1 MSSVT
6 ISIEGLDEMARAI
19 QNAKKEV
26 REAVQKEVQR
36 STYRV
41 QTAAVR
47 RIQRGPAT
55 GETYEKYNPRRTHT
69 ASSPGQSPQS
79 DTGRLA
85 ASVENRVDDLTGIV
99 FTRVEYG
106 KHLEFGTANMA
117 ARPWLLPS
125 LEEESREF
133 ARALREILK

>member
-26 REAVQKEVQR
+26 REAVRREVQR

-41 QTAAVR
+41 QNGAVH

-55 GETYEKYNPRRTHT
+55 GDLYEKYNPRRTHR
-69 ASSPGQSPQS
+69 ASAPGQPPQS

-85 ASVENRVDDLTGIV
+85 SSVENRVDDLTGIV

-106 KHLEFGTANMA
+106 KHLELGTSKMA
-117 ARPWLLPS
+117 ARP
-125 LEEESREF
+125 
-133 ARALREILK
+133 

>member
-26 REAVQKEVQR
+26 REAVRREVQR

-41 QTAAVR
+41 QNAAVH

-55 GETYEKYNPRRTHT
+55 GDIYEKYSPRRTHR
-69 ASSPGQSPQS
+69 ASAPGQPPQS

-106 KHLEFGTANMA
+106 KHLEFGTSKRA
-117 ARPWLLPS
+117 ARPWVVPS

-133 ARALREILK
+133 AAALRGILK